1 MLLPANALNEGCGC
15 IRQEDGILAQIRK
28 GRLGAMIDTTKG
40 IEKWFTFLHCGTSSD
55 LAVLLSREDYS
66 RLRSFVYDAPGCQLS
81 GNHTNHIFIPTEQ
94 AKLSR
99 SAPLD
104 VQHILTSRVVNAFCC
119 CSQIIRSK
127 ESIKRGPVLF
137 RHYYLFGEGF
147 ARCRLHCFVDKK
159 HALSRLVAG
168 DDTLTLV

>member
-1 MLLPANALNEGCGC
+1 MTLQKVL
-15 IRQEDGILAQIRK
+15 K
-28 GRLGAMIDTTKG
+28 
-40 IEKWFTFLHCGTSSD
+40 KWFPSLHSSTSSD
-55 LAVLLSREDYS
+55 PAVLLSREDYS
-66 RLRSFVYDAPGCQLS
+66 RLQAFVHAAPGCQLS

-104 VQHILTSRVVNAFCC
+104 VQHILTSRIVNAFCC
-119 CSQIIRSK
+119 CSQIIRSR

-137 RHYYLFGEGF
+137 RYYYLFGEGF
-147 ARCRLHCFVDKK
+147 ARCRVHCFVDKK

-168 DDTLTLV
+168 DNMLPLV